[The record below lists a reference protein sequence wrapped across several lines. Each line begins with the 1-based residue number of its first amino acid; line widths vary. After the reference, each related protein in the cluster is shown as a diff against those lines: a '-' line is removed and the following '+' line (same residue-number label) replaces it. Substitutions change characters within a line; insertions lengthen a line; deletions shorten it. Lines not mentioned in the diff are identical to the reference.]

1 MTYTAFDSVVDPLV
15 LQEPKESIWF
25 GIVLDFL
32 ISMQTR
38 LPRVV
43 LWLLITGLLVFYVAK
58 QLNTPS
64 TPIVQV
70 RTAGPNQNFSGETLS
85 GNSLSGALEDAVVP
99 VVPNSPVANIIW
111 SEWKEFVPV
120 QWATSYSLSEWQ
132 IINRVWKKI
141 GATHKW
147 TIKPRQ
153 GVLQLKDWT
162 LVAWWIIIDMNSI
175 TTSDEAWSE
184 LDVVLKG
191 EDFFDTKNHETASFI
206 VQEATNWTLVGVL
219 TMKWISNQIS
229 VPATIITE
237 DNQVIIRSEFAIDK
251 AKRWINWWWS
261 VMSKY
266 IELAFTLR
274 FVR

>member
-1 MTYTAFDSVVDPLV
+1 
-15 LQEPKESIWF
+15 
-25 GIVLDFL
+25 
-32 ISMQTR
+32 MQTR
-38 LPRVV
+38 LPRVA
-43 LWLLITGLLVFYVAK
+43 LWLLITGLWVFFITK
-58 QLNTPS
+58 RLNTPS

-70 RTAGPNQNFSGETLS
+70 RTAGIEQNDSIATLS
-85 GNSLSGALEDAVVP
+85 WNIQSGSVEEALVP
-99 VVPNSPVANIIW
+99 EVPNSPVATIIW

-120 QWATSYSLSEWQ
+120 QWALSYSLSEWQ

-141 GATHKW
+141 GATHRW

-153 GVLQLKDWT
+153 WVLQLKDWT

>member
-1 MTYTAFDSVVDPLV
+1 
-15 LQEPKESIWF
+15 
-25 GIVLDFL
+25 
-32 ISMQTR
+32 MQTR

-43 LWLLITGLLVFYVAK
+43 LWLLIAGLLVFFVAK

-70 RTAGPNQNFSGETLS
+70 RTAGSNPNDTLVSLSGSTLS
-85 GNSLSGALEDAVVP
+85 GTLDDAVVP
-99 VVPNSPVANIIW
+99 QVPNSPVANIIW
-111 SEWKEFVPV
+111 SEWKEFIPVPG
-120 QWATSYSLSEWQ
+120 ALSYSLSQWQ

-141 GATHKW
+141 GATHRG

-153 GVLQLKDWT
+153 GVLQLKDGV

-175 TTSDEAWSE
+175 ATSDEAWSA
-184 LDVVLKG
+184 LDVVLQW
-191 EDFFDTKNHETASFI
+191 EDFFDTKTYETASFV
-206 VQEATNWTLVGVL
+206 VQEATNGTLVGVL
-219 TMKWISNQIS
+219 TMKWIANQIS

-237 DNQVIIRSEFAIDK
+237 DDQVIIRSEFAIDK
-251 AKRWINWWWS
+251 TKRWINWWWS